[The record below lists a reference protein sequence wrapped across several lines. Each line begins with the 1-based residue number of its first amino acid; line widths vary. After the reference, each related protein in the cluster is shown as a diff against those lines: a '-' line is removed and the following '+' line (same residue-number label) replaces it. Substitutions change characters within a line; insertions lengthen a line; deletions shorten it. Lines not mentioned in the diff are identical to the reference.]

1 MNDTNYKTMTRNE
14 VMDALI
20 WIMLSTRNVTLLE
33 HAKRQLVLVSNDTE
47 TDYIVEVQ

>member
-14 VMDALI
+14 VIDALI
-20 WIMLSTRNVTLLE
+20 WIMIFTQNLTLLE
-33 HAKRQLVLVSNDTE
+33 HAKRQLVIVSNDTE